1 MTFFSIYFFF
11 SISLLS
17 IHRIAVRWL
26 GFRCL
31 WSCKFCTPPPQP
43 CCILHGAALQPQ
55 HPELPCSQAALSSLA
70 EGAKEAGLHCPGLET
85 HETSQILGLRK
96 ASRESSTVSNRGWS
110 VDACC
115 RLPSAQSS
123 CACIGSS
130 CKPVVNIPQ
139 LPQLLSPQPFDSS
152 EHLLL
157 CVLEHIWPWDT
168 GRGTAVKPPARTPL
182 CVRRQSC
189 CTRAWHPLQHSPG
202 ERDAGGTLA
211 TGAFWGWGGRVPSHR
226 AEQRLVKRSPNKQS
240 QKGSFL
246 EKDLKNNQADTEIRV
261 YFAALTDTTESKQT
275 ELEIKPKWEQGEE
288 LGWKSSP
295 ALVGPEEEAAWCS
308 LATR

>member
-168 GRGTAVKPPARTPL
+168 GRGNCSKATRTDTAVREEAELLHTCVAPPAALPWGEGCGGHFGNGGFLGMGRPGSIS
-182 CVRRQSC
+182 QS
-189 CTRAWHPLQHSPG
+189 RAAPCK
-202 ERDAGGTLA
+202 T
-211 TGAFWGWGGRVPSHR
+211 F
-226 AEQRLVKRSPNKQS
+226 
-240 QKGSFL
+240 
-246 EKDLKNNQADTEIRV
+246 
-261 YFAALTDTTESKQT
+261 SKQT
-275 ELEIKPKWEQGEE
+275 KPK
-288 LGWKSSP
+288 
-295 ALVGPEEEAAWCS
+295 
-308 LATR
+308 R